1 MTTKEEQERIQ
12 KIIIERIFNEFD
24 KDDSGEIDKDEFI
37 QGMKRYLR
45 LDFVAESDEYDEVLS
60 AIFKF
65 WDKASFFRKRNN
77 KLDKKEFTAVAL
89 AFPEHLSPNA
99 SIVLAETLFNLIDE
113 NGNGS
118 ISKKEFKKFVDK
130 VNKNDGDPIEIF
142 KNVDFNTIDTNTSGD
157 STKNEFISWFW
168 NGLMKD
174 KNE

>member
-65 WDKASFFRKRNN
+65 
-77 KLDKKEFTAVAL
+77 
-89 AFPEHLSPNA
+89 
-99 SIVLAETLFNLIDE
+99 
-113 NGNGS
+113 
-118 ISKKEFKKFVDK
+118 
-130 VNKNDGDPIEIF
+130 
-142 KNVDFNTIDTNTSGD
+142 
-157 STKNEFISWFW
+157 
-168 NGLMKD
+168 
-174 KNE
+174 